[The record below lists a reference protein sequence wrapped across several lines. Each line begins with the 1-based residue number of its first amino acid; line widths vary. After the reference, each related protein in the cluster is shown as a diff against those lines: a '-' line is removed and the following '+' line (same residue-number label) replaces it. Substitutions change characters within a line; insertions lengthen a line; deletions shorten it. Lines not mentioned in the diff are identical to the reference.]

1 MIDLHIHSTDSDGT
15 DNVIDILKKAN
26 EKKLDCISITDHNT
40 CAAYQELNN
49 IDISQYYSGKIITGI
64 ELSTLALGI
73 PIEILGYGVN
83 PDIIQPK
90 LKEMY
95 LSAEDRNLLEI
106 QRLYDKCVRT
116 GIKLDQNF
124 VKNYSPKIYPSQYL
138 HQILIQNEA
147 NKSIIEEDAW
157 KNSVVL
163 YRKYMSNPQSPFF
176 IDMNDILP
184 SLESVINL
192 IKASKGKVFIPHIFE
207 YRDNSISI
215 LKYLLKTYPIDGIE
229 CYYSSFTDN
238 QSSGLVKLCKR
249 KSLLISGGS
258 DYHGLNKPDIDI
270 GSGKGNLSVSSSVLI
285 NWNDIPIFYNG
296 KIKEKEKERE

>member
-1 MIDLHIHSTDSDGT
+1 MIDLHIHSTNSDGT
-15 DNVIDILKKAN
+15 DNIIDILKKAN

-73 PIEILGYGVN
+73 PIEILGYGVY

-95 LSAEDRNLLEI
+95 LSAEDRNRLEI
-106 QRLYDKCVRT
+106 QRLYDKCIKS

-138 HQILIQNEA
+138 HQILIQNEE

-157 KNSVVL
+157 KDSLVL
-163 YRKYMSNPQSPFF
+163 YRKYMSNPQSLFF

-184 SLESVINL
+184 SLEAVINL

-207 YRDNSISI
+207 YGDNSINI

-229 CYYSSFTDN
+229 CYHSSFADN
-238 QSSGLVKLCKR
+238 QSSRLVKLCKR

-270 GSGKGNLSVSSSVLI
+270 GSGKGNLSVSSSIIL

-296 KIKEKEKERE
+296 KRTESE